1 MKDIRNLLKL
11 KNELNYPAIKD
22 ITNLFRWEKET
33 KAIKDRIRRDIKN
46 LFEYKEE
53 NYYKPVRVNNFWSN
67 NHIEYESNGDRNKT
81 LLVQEYLNKI
91 RPCLKDITN
100 NLKISNTW
108 KIELAIAN
116 NFISSIDR
124 DEEHLIHSKS
134 DHVETMINDKAGEVI
149 KEPFD
154 SLKNRYKNN
163 LESIKDSDFVLD
175 YVHLLYCKC
184 HKINLNRGSP
194 YWINPMN
201 KVSKCYQ
208 YAVTVA
214 LNHDEIKKDQQ
225 RIVTIK

>member
-1 MKDIRNLLKL
+1 MKDIRNLFKL
-11 KNELNYPAIKD
+11 KNELNYTAIKD

-53 NYYKPVRVNNFWSN
+53 NYYKPVRGNNFWSN

-108 KIELAIAN
+108 KIELTIAN

-175 YVHLLYCKC
+175 YVHLLYYKC

>member
-1 MKDIRNLLKL
+1 MKDIRNLFKL
-11 KNELNYPAIKD
+11 KNELNYTAIKD

-108 KIELAIAN
+108 KIELTIAN

-175 YVHLLYCKC
+175 YVHLLYYKC

>member
-1 MKDIRNLLKL
+1 MKDIRNLFKL
-11 KNELNYPAIKD
+11 KNELNYTAIKD

-67 NHIEYESNGDRNKT
+67 KNHIEYESNGDRNKT
-81 LLVQEYLNKI
+81 LLVEEYLNKI

-108 KIELAIAN
+108 KIELTIAN

-175 YVHLLYCKC
+175 YVHLLYYKC
-184 HKINLNRGSP
+184 HKINLNRSSP
-194 YWINPMN
+194 YWRNPM
-201 KVSKCYQ
+201 
-208 YAVTVA
+208 
-214 LNHDEIKKDQQ
+214 KK
-225 RIVTIK
+225 RVNAINML